1 MYQLSCKAKT
11 FWTAL
16 SCALNR
22 VYFQYL
28 QCPWTVLFTLSP
40 RPYSNLS
47 SYFFCFSD
55 FYSRTISTL
64 NQQVKQ
70 AFLYNIHAYLLRIHP
85 PPSTGE
91 AMAAMDQRLPC
102 SSTTEAKSRWTTSG
116 SVGPKMASPK
126 ISPPGTGWGDPVVTG
141 MIWRFDSCEM
151 HFFVC
156 AWMSHVY
163 HCLDFLML
171 LCNSLGRLS
180 VIPTKWN
187 CVSFV
192 KSIGGAESFSVT
204 AHGFPRSVPWCE

>member
-1 MYQLSCKAKT
+1 MCFEQGVLPISAVSLDRSFHFVSAPLFK
-11 FWTAL
+11 FELLFLLLLWFL
-16 SCALNR
+16 
-22 VYFQYL
+22 FQD
-28 QCPWTVLFTLSP
+28 
-40 RPYSNLS
+40 NLH
-47 SYFFCFSD
+47 
-55 FYSRTISTL
+55 IESTGE
-64 NQQVKQ
+64 Q